1 VSGGG
6 TGADGVAGALAGVG
20 PDAAAST
27 VVGGVAGGVAGAGE
41 GREGAGGGGGRRRP
55 RTGGRARNWRWLPI
69 APATLLLLLFLAG
82 PIIYCAYIAF
92 TDTQLTGQAS
102 SSFVGFE
109 NFTHAFG
116 DPGFRNAVVLTL
128 VFTVIS
134 SLLGQNTLGLA
145 LAGLMQRSSK
155 TMRSVTGAIV
165 ISAWVMPEIVAGFLL
180 YTFFSRQGTLDAVL
194 HWLRLPTQNWLY
206 TLPILAVS
214 FANVWRGT
222 AFSMLV
228 YSAALAE
235 VPKEVTESAQVDG
248 AGGLRRLWHITLP
261 MIRRSIGT
269 NLMLNTLQT
278 LSVFGLIWAMTR
290 GGPGDRSETLPVFM
304 YDQAF
309 NKSLIGYGTAVALLL
324 LLVGALFSVG
334 YLRLMR
340 EEV

>member
-1 VSGGG
+1 M
-6 TGADGVAGALAGVG
+6 TTATEAAPPVAVT
-20 PDAAAST
+20 P
-27 VVGGVAGGVAGAGE
+27 V
-41 GREGAGGGGGRRRP
+41 RRR
-55 RTGGRARNWRWLPI
+55 GRPLRWLPL
-69 APATLLLLLFLAG
+69 APATVLLLLFLGG
-82 PIIYCAYIAF
+82 PIAYCCYIAF
-92 TDTQLTGQAS
+92 TDMQLTGTS
-102 SSFVGFE
+102 TTDFVGLA
-109 NFTHAFG
+109 NFRRAFG
-116 DPGFRNAVVLTL
+116 DDDFRNAVVLTL
-128 VFTVIS
+128 VFTAVS

-145 LAGLMQRSSK
+145 LAALMRRASK
-155 TMRSVTGAIV
+155 PVRTLIGSVV
-165 ISAWVMPEIVAGFLL
+165 IAAWVVPEIVAGFLL
-180 YTFFSRQGTLDAVL
+180 YAFFRREGTLNAVL
-194 HWLRLPTQNWLY
+194 DGLGLPSQNWLY

-228 YSAALAE
+228 YSAALSE
-235 VPKEVTESAQVDG
+235 VPQEITEAAEVDG
-248 AGGLRRLWHITLP
+248 AGGLRRFWHVTLP

-290 GGPGDRSETLPVFM
+290 GGPGTRSQTLPVFM

-324 LLVGALFSVG
+324 LLVGAAFSVV